1 MSLNTT
7 TNQTIALAGVSQAC
21 LLVHQLASMGK
32 ADNSAMETSINSILK
47 LDSDT
52 VIDIYGDLAHLKP
65 GLEQLK
71 KQLTSRTVADPE
83 QARYAASLVFLE
95 KQLSNRP
102 QMLDKIKAGVEKAQL
117 QSEAHEANG
126 ANGVMHED
134 VLANLGDLYHSTIST
149 LQPRIMVNGQEEFIS
164 QPAMINKIRTLL
176 LAGIRSALLWR
187 QCGGARWKFL
197 FFRKK
202 IQDEVEFLLSQIS

>member
-1 MSLNTT
+1 MSIKTT
-7 TNQTIALAGVSQAC
+7 ANQTIALAGISQAC
-21 LLVHQLASMGK
+21 LLVKELASTGTVVNRT
-32 ADNSAMETSINSILK
+32 ALETSINSILK

-52 VIDIYGDLAHLKP
+52 VIDIYGDLSNIKP

-71 KQLTSRTVADPE
+71 LQLTGRTIADPE

-102 QMLDKIKAGVEKAQL
+102 EMLNKIKAGVEKAQY
-117 QSEAHEANG
+117 QSETFG
-126 ANGVMHED
+126 IMHEN

-149 LQPRIMVNGQEEFIS
+149 LQPRIMVNGEEEFIT
-164 QPAMINKIRTLL
+164 QPAIINKIRTLL

-202 IQDEVEFLLSQIS
+202 IQDEVEFLLSQID